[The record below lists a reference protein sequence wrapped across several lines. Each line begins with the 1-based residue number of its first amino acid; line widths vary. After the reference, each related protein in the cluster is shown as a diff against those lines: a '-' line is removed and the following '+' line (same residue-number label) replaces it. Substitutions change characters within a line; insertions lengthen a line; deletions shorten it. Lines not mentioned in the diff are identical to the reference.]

1 MEKTMMYPE
10 PNTNQNIHVADT
22 IPPPSCDDTDQ
33 HIRLDIDPDDLDG
46 SVIILDDDGYPD

>member
-1 MEKTMMYPE
+1 MMYPE